1 MKHNP
6 DKLFTGKV
14 LLFNGVL
21 HSRKEFGPFCT
32 MLLSANS
39 TKWLKTLE
47 QFVGSSREIVW
58 VCLAILRFWDLKR
71 VFFLFISILTSFNP
85 YHTTGLLLCSL
96 GLSENQSLSEVFR
109 GYGKRLVAWNGATN
123 SCFKYCLT
131 SK

>member
-21 HSRKEFGPFCT
+21 YSRKEFGPFCT
-32 MLLSANS
+32 MLLIANT
-39 TKWLKTLE
+39 TKWLNTLE

-58 VCLAILRFWDLKR
+58 VCLTILRLWGLKR
-71 VFFLFISILTSFNP
+71 FLFFLFQFLQVLTHIKRRVSFYAPWKYQKTRVYLKFSGVWKETSSMKWVN
-85 YHTTGLLLCSL
+85 
-96 GLSENQSLSEVFR
+96 
-109 GYGKRLVAWNGATN
+109 
-123 SCFKYCLT
+123 FKYCLT